1 MSVKGGTKEEIWLSI
16 DGCHLEQRLIF
27 STASTLL
34 RSNPDIDPQSLYL
47 NKKKYYTNPLWDI
60 EACIDVIYQALIKG

>member
-1 MSVKGGTKEEIWLSI
+1 MSVKGEKKEEIWLSI

-27 STASTLL
+27 SIVSTLL

-47 NKKKYYTNPLWDI
+47 NKKKKITQTYYEILKH
-60 EACIDVIYQALIKG
+60 V